1 MRSTE
6 VCRAWVVYRM
16 TLPKNVTGGNVVCQQ
31 REWETVEANR
41 PGYHTLLYSGI
52 KTERE
57 AELLARGVGSSTAP
71 PVPVKK
77 AEVSPLFTTVIPTQ
91 ATPKLTRRAP
101 RPSTSPPRR
110 RTGSRVA

>member
-6 VCRAWVVYRM
+6 VCHAWVVYRM
-16 TLPKNVTGGNVVCQQ
+16 TLPKNVTGGNVVCEQ
-31 REWETVEANR
+31 REWEIVEANR

-57 AELLARGVGSSTAP
+57 AELLARGVVDGTKP

-77 AEVSPLFTTVIPTQ
+77 AEVVPLFTTVVPAQ
-91 ATPKLTRRAP
+91 SAPQVTRRTP

-110 RTGSRVA
+110 RTGSRAA

>member
-16 TLPKNVTGGNVVCQQ
+16 TLPKNVMGGNVVCEQ
-31 REWETVEANR
+31 REWETIEASR

-57 AELLARGVGSSTAP
+57 AELLARGVVDETKT
-71 PVPVKK
+71 PVPLKK
-77 AEVSPLFTTVIPTQ
+77 AEVSPLFTTAIPTQ
-91 ATPKLTRRAP
+91 SAPKVTRRTP

-110 RTGSRVA
+110 RTGSQAA

>member
-6 VCRAWVVYRM
+6 VCHAWVVYRM
-16 TLPKNVTGGNVVCQQ
+16 MLPKNVVGGNVVCEQ
-31 REWETVEANR
+31 REWEIVEANR

-57 AELLARGVGSSTAP
+57 AELLARGVVDEVKPAGDK
-71 PVPVKK
+71 KK
-77 AEVSPLFTTVIPTQ
+77 AELSPLFTTVVPAQ
-91 ATPKLTRRAP
+91 PDVTRRTP

-110 RTGSRVA
+110 RTGSRAA